1 MYASVFVS
9 IDAML
14 SMPLIGLREANLRV
28 GRFW

>member
-28 GRFW
+28 ERFW